1 MSEPIARRLR
11 PARVATR
18 RCALALLVLFGLGG
32 ALSAT
37 VVQVKLKL
45 PVRAALDLTGRK
57 KLVVAPFLVV
67 RQEGETSFRGR
78 DLNVKEDFHRYL
90 LKVLRRDTTL
100 TVEEV
105 EAIDYPSYDLEALSH
120 DRDFWR
126 ALGER
131 TGADLLLTG
140 SLDFD
145 IQDKSGYRLE
155 EYTSPF
161 DGRTY
166 YRQVLVA
173 ETGFEFDI
181 LMQVY
186 DGTTGEL
193 LYTDNFKDFKTLEGG
208 SADPVAGMFQNL
220 FALEDRIV
228 GIFAQKDVE
237 TTRALFRP

>member
-1 MSEPIARRLR
+1 MNTTR
-11 PARVATR
+11 PHHRSTLAA
-18 RCALALLVLFGLGG
+18 ALLLLLAAPVLAG
-32 ALSAT
+32 T
-37 VVQVKLKL
+37 VDVKLKL

-57 KLVVAPFLVV
+57 KLVVAPFIVV
-67 RQEGETSFRGR
+67 SQEGEKGKEFRGKKL
-78 DLNVKEDFHRYL
+78 DIKGDFNRYL
-90 LKVLRRDTTL
+90 LKVLERDSGLDVVAVTD
-100 TVEEV
+100 VE
-105 EAIDYPSYDLEALSH
+105 YPTDDLDKLAH

-131 TGADLLLTG
+131 NSADLLLTG

-145 IQDKSGYRLE
+145 VQDKSGYKRE
-155 EYTSPF
+155 EYTSPY

-166 YRQVLVA
+166 YRQVLVE

-186 DGTTGEL
+186 DGATGEL
-193 LYTDNFKDFKTLEGG
+193 LYSDNFKDFKTLNGG
-208 SADPVAGMFQNL
+208 NADPVQGMFQNL

>member
-1 MSEPIARRLR
+1 MTHPAFRVRRAAALLF
-11 PARVATR
+11 AF
-18 RCALALLVLFGLGG
+18 ALAAGVAG
-32 ALSAT
+32 AG
-37 VVQVKLKL
+37 VVNVKLKL

-57 KLVVAPFLVV
+57 KLVVTPFLVV
-67 RQEGETSFRGR
+67 RQEGESTFRGR
-78 DLNVKEDFHRYL
+78 DLDVKADFHRYL
-90 LKVLRRDTTL
+90 MKVLKRDTAL
-100 TVEEV
+100 TVEEI
-105 EAIDYPSYDLEALSH
+105 EALDYPSYDLDALSR

-126 ALGER
+126 AIGER
-131 TGADLLLTG
+131 TGADIILSG

-161 DGRTY
+161 DGRVY
-166 YRQVLVA
+166 YRQVLVE

-186 DGTTGEL
+186 DGNTGEL

-237 TTRALFRP
+237 STRALFRP